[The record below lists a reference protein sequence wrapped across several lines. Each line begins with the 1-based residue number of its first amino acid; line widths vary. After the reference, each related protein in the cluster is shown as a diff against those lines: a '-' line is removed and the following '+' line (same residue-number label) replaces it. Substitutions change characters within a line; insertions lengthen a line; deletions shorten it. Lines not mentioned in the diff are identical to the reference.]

1 MMEDVQLRSAL
12 KILFVDDHEGI
23 RNGIGQLLQ
32 QNDSCFD
39 FIYASNCTQALEEAA
54 KNPDIK
60 VVVVDINLDGEN
72 GLALVPQIRKILM
85 DAKFVV
91 YTMYSDSP
99 HIMQAL
105 KSKIDGYI
113 TKDAPLEEL
122 KKAII
127 AVNEGSIYYNKR
139 ASQIMHIL
147 LNTNSED
154 LSDKDVNIMNLVK
167 NYKQLTKKEQEVFK
181 LLAMNK
187 NSREVSE
194 ILGKSEKTIINQR
207 SNIYGKLNLHD
218 RLDLIEAAKI
228 LGVIA

>member
-1 MMEDVQLRSAL
+1 MNSKMMEDVQLRSAL

-91 YTMYSDSP
+91 YTM
-99 HIMQAL
+99 I
-105 KSKIDGYI
+105 
-113 TKDAPLEEL
+113 
-122 KKAII
+122 
-127 AVNEGSIYYNKR
+127 R
-139 ASQIMHIL
+139 IL
-147 LNTNSED
+147 HT
-154 LSDKDVNIMNLVK
+154 
-167 NYKQLTKKEQEVFK
+167 
-181 LLAMNK
+181 
-187 NSREVSE
+187 
-194 ILGKSEKTIINQR
+194 
-207 SNIYGKLNLHD
+207 
-218 RLDLIEAAKI
+218 
-228 LGVIA
+228 

>member
-1 MMEDVQLRSAL
+1 MKEEAQLRSAL

-32 QNDSCFD
+32 QDDPLFD
-39 FIYASNCTQALEEAA
+39 FIYASNCAQALDEAG

-60 VVVVDINLDGEN
+60 VVVVDINLAGEN
-72 GLALVPQIRKILM
+72 GLSLVPQIRKTLE
-85 DAKFVV
+85 DAKFII

-105 KSKIDGYI
+105 KSRIDGYI
-113 TKDAPLEEL
+113 TKDAPLEDL
-122 KKAII
+122 KKAIV
-127 AVNEGSIYYNKR
+127 AVNEGNIYYNKR
-139 ASQIMHIL
+139 ANQIMHVL
-147 LNTNSED
+147 LDTNAED
-154 LSDKDVNIMNLVK
+154 LNDNDARIMDLVK
-167 NYKQLTKKEQEVFK
+167 NYKRLSKKEQEVFK

-187 NSREVSE
+187 TSREAAE
-194 ILGKSEKTIINQR
+194 ILGKAEKTIINQR

-218 RLDLIEAAKI
+218 RMDLIEAAKI